1 MERSG
6 TPSTFNHYFNATLQ
20 KKRNERQAARFK
32 EMTVEMHSK
41 EYILLNNLTQGIV
54 NKDNT
59 QQVCEDI
66 ADSLASYY
74 KVARKRFVDSVCQ
87 QVLNHFLLDN
97 EEGPL
102 KILSPDLI
110 MSLDDEQL
118 DMIAGEDAMS
128 KHQRHTLEREAEAL
142 DEALKVLRGNS

>member
-1 MERSG
+1 MERGG

-20 KKRNERQAARFK
+20 KKRNERQAAMFEGK
-32 EMTVEMHSK
+32 TVEIAYK
-41 EYILLNNLTQGIV
+41 RYVLFNDLTQVIG

-110 MSLDDEQL
+110 MSLDDGQL

-128 KHQRHTLEREAEAL
+128 KHQRHTIEREAEAL
-142 DEALKVLRGNS
+142 DAALKVLRGN